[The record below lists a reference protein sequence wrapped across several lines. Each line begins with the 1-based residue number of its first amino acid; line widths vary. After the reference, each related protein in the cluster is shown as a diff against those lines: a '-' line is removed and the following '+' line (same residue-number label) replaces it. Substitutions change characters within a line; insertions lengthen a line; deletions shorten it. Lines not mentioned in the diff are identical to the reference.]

1 MVLPIVIA
9 AWAITAVTG
18 AAGLGAGG
26 KGVVDMN
33 HAKSLNSQ
41 ARTKYEDA
49 LAKHDQ
55 RITHTDAHIARLGQA
70 QQDAVEAVCER
81 FTRWLRDHEQQTRL
95 LDRDIAAGIAAQQRV
110 VVDRPGAVRLN
121 AVNVVAGGVQAV
133 GLGVAARAGAV
144 QAVRQVGVAS
154 TGTAIKTLSG
164 AAAQKATLA
173 ALGGGAVAAGGG
185 GIAVGAAVLNV
196 ATIGPGVLVAG
207 IQLNKSGGKAL
218 TEATEYSARV
228 DVAAAEMK
236 RQATV
241 LAGIDARTTELL
253 DTLYAMRRRA
263 ETHLAQLEAV
273 EFDSNRH
280 TDLFV
285 TALTLVKGVAELV
298 GARVINEQGVLDSAS
313 AGLAVKYRTTTR
325 S

>member
-9 AWAITAVTG
+9 AWAITAATG
-18 AAGLGAGG
+18 AAGIGAGG

-33 HAKSLNSQ
+33 KARSINSQ
-41 ARTKYEDA
+41 AQTKYEDA

-55 RITHTDAHIARLGQA
+55 RIAGTDSRIARLGQA
-70 QQDAVEAVCER
+70 QQAAVEAVSER
-81 FTRWLRDHEQQTRL
+81 FTRWLCEHEQQTRL
-95 LDRDIAAGIAAQQRV
+95 LDRDVAAGIAAQQRV
-110 VVDRPGAVRLN
+110 VDRPGAVRVN
-121 AVNVVAGGVQAV
+121 AANVVTGGVQAV

-144 QAVRQVGVAS
+144 QAVKQIGVAS

-185 GIAVGAAVLNV
+185 GIAVGATVLNV

-207 IQLNKSGGKAL
+207 IQLNKTGGRAL
-218 TEATEYSARV
+218 TEAAKYSARI
-228 DVAAAEMK
+228 DVAVAEMK
-236 RQATV
+236 RQANV
-241 LAGIDARTTELL
+241 LTGIDARTTELL
-253 DTLYAMRRRA
+253 DALCAMRRRA
-263 ETHLAQLEAV
+263 EGHLAQLEAV
-273 EFDSNRH
+273 EFDPHRH

-298 GARVINEQGVLDSAS
+298 SARVINEQGDLDPAS
-313 AGLAVKYRTTTR
+313 AGLAVKYHTMAR